1 MVSII
6 QDINQNFSYVLEDP
20 GNRQFLEELSDNI
33 SSIINKIDTLI
44 KKGEENKKIQNSMI
58 QINNNNI

>member
-6 QDINQNFSYVLEDP
+6 QEINQNFSYVLEDP
-20 GNRQFLEELSDNI
+20 GNWQFLEELSDNI

-44 KKGEENKKIQNSMI
+44 KKGEENKKI
-58 QINNNNI
+58 